1 MLYVAAPIMK
11 AGEIFGVVTVGK
23 PQDSVSFFIDI
34 ARDRLRLTLLLIGA
48 SAVGIAVLMSFWVTW
63 PLKRLTRYVRSV
75 REGRPEPLP
84 ALGSPEIRLLGESIG
99 EMQSRL
105 EGKNYIEDYI
115 RALTHEMKSPL
126 TGIRGAAEILR
137 DLSDDGRSLRFID
150 NIDSESRRMQD
161 LVERMLQ
168 LSRLENV
175 RSITRQGIEAGLFF
189 HELAG
194 SLQARLD
201 EKSQTLRLAVQ
212 ESLLLQADPFLLRLA
227 VNNLLVNAM
236 DFAPSGS
243 TITLT
248 ASGCPEHGEE
258 RVFRH
263 GAEISVRDE
272 GPGIPDFALPKV
284 FDKFFS
290 LARPDTGKKSS
301 GLGLPFV
308 REVAALHGGRVLLS
322 NRSPGLE
329 ARLLLPGA

>member
-1 MLYVAAPIMK
+1 M
-11 AGEIFGVVTVGK
+11 
-23 PQDSVSFFIDI
+23 
-34 ARDRLRLTLLLIGA
+34 
-48 SAVGIAVLMSFWVTW
+48 
-63 PLKRLTRYVRSV
+63 
-75 REGRPEPLP
+75 
-84 ALGSPEIRLLGESIG
+84 GSPEIRLLGESIG

-175 RSITRQGIEAGLFF
+175 RAITRQGIEAGLFF

-227 VNNLLVNAM
+227 VNNLIVNAM

-290 LARPDTGKKSS
+290 LARPDTGKQSS